1 MNWRIT
7 LLGLS
12 TALALVSCGGSDSL
26 GPVTRIKVA
35 GDSLNDSG
43 TFGFKFT
50 VQSGTSTPSKI
61 WSDVLSDGLG
71 LSPLCARYSGTGPT
85 AVGPNPNASSCTSHA
100 IGGGRVSLAAVPSYS
115 PELAVGKQLEDLGNE
130 GSYAS
135 GDMLLVNGGG
145 NDAADLTGAFLLI
158 GTDGGAS
165 YTALLGT
172 KLSAAEVQA
181 AAAGSQAGLVQAG
194 VLYMQ
199 RLATQLTQS
208 VTTHA
213 LNKGARRVIL
223 VTMPDITRTPRFLT
237 LLGAITANPSLG
249 GATAANAVRTSANA
263 WAQAFNQ
270 QLSTAFSGDSRVAIA
285 DFYTEFNRWTD
296 TPSAYGL
303 TNATS
308 AACPIVGQDSQGLP
322 TYNIATCTAPNLSAN
337 PPTGV
342 TDPNWWQTYVFSDN
356 FHGTPKT
363 NQLMGQVVLSLM
375 TARGWR

>member
-7 LLGLS
+7 LLGLA
-12 TALALVSCGGSDSL
+12 TALVLASCGGGDSL

-35 GDSLNDSG
+35 GDSLSDSG
-43 TFGFKFT
+43 TFGIKYT

-61 WSDVLSDGLG
+61 WSDVLNEGLG
-71 LSPLCARYSGTGPT
+71 LSPLCSRYTGSGPT
-85 AVGPNPNASSCTSHA
+85 AVSSNPNAGSCTSYA
-100 IGGGRVSLAAVPSYS
+100 IGGGRVSLAAAPTYS
-115 PELAVGKQLEDLGNE
+115 PELAVGKQLEDLSRAGN
-130 GSYAS
+130 YAS

-158 GTDGGAS
+158 ASDGGAS

-181 AAAGSQAGLVQAG
+181 AAAGGQAGLVQGG
-194 VLYMQ
+194 VVYMQ
-199 RLATQLTQS
+199 RLAAQLAKS
-208 VTTHA
+208 ISDHA
-213 LNKGARRVIL
+213 LDKGARRVVV

-237 LLGAITANPSLG
+237 LLGGIAATQG
-249 GATAANAVRTSANA
+249 QATADAVRASANA

-270 QLSTAFSGDSRVAIA
+270 QLSGSFSGDGRVMVA

-303 TNATS
+303 SNATTP
-308 AACPIVGQDSQGLP
+308 ACPVTGVDGQGLP
-322 TYNIATCTAPNLSAN
+322 TYTIATCTAASLSAA
-337 PPTGV
+337 PPSGV
-342 TDPNWWQTYVFSDN
+342 TDPNWWQSYVFSDN

-363 NQLMGQVVLSLM
+363 NQLMGQVVLSQM

>member
-7 LLGLS
+7 LLGLAA
-12 TALALVSCGGSDSL
+12 ALALVSCGGGDSQ

-35 GDSLNDSG
+35 GDSLSDSG

-50 VQSGTSTPSKI
+50 VQSGTTTPSKI

-85 AVGPNPNASSCTSHA
+85 AVSPNPNASGCTSHA

-115 PELAVGKQLEDLGNE
+115 PELAVGKQLEDLGNA

-145 NDAADLTGAFLLI
+145 NDAADLTGAFLLSR
-158 GTDGGAS
+158 TDGGAS
-165 YTALLGT
+165 YNALLRT
-172 KLSAAEVQA
+172 KLSAIEVLA
-181 AAAGSQAGLVQAG
+181 ATAGGEAGLALAG

-199 RLATQLTQS
+199 RLATQMAQS

-237 LLGAITANPSLG
+237 LLRAISTTPSLG
-249 GATAANAVRTSANA
+249 GETAAIFVQTSANA
-263 WAQAFNQ
+263 WVQAFNQ

-285 DFYTEFNRWTD
+285 DFFTEFNRWTD

-308 AACPIVGQDSQGLP
+308 AACPIVGQDNQGLP
-322 TYNIATCTAPNLSAN
+322 TYSIATCTAPNLSAN
-337 PPTGV
+337 RPAGV
-342 TDPNWWQTYVFSDN
+342 IDPNWWQTYVFSDN

-363 NQLMGQVVLSLM
+363 NQLMGEVVLSLM

>member
-7 LLGLS
+7 LLGLG
-12 TALALVSCGGSDSL
+12 TALALVSCADNDSL

-50 VQSGTSTPSKI
+50 VQSGTATPSKI
-61 WSDVLSDGLG
+61 WSDVLNEGLG
-71 LSPLCARYSGTGPT
+71 LSPLCARYTGSGPT
-85 AVGPNPNASSCTSHA
+85 AVTSNPNAGSCTSYA
-100 IGGGRVSLAAVPSYS
+100 VGGGRVSLAAVPNYS
-115 PELAVGKQLEDLGNE
+115 PELAVGKQLEDLGSA
-130 GSYAS
+130 GTYAS
-135 GDMLLVNGGG
+135 GDMLVVNGGG

-181 AAAGSQAGLVQAG
+181 AVAGGQAGLVQAG

-199 RLATQLTQS
+199 RLATQLSQS
-208 VTTHA
+208 VTTQA
-213 LNKGARRVIL
+213 LDKGARRVIV

-237 LLGAITANPSLG
+237 LLGAIA
-249 GATAANAVRTSANA
+249 ATQGQPVADAVRTAANA

-270 QLSTAFSGDSRVAIA
+270 QLSATFSGDSRVAIA
-285 DFYTEFNRWTD
+285 DFYTEFNRWTT

-303 TNATS
+303 TNATTP
-308 AACPIVGQDSQGLP
+308 ACPATGQDGQGLP
-322 TYNIATCTAPNLSAN
+322 TYTIATCNATSLSAN